1 LNLNPE
7 MIDSISIEV
16 FSDSDVG
23 GLLVNAIETSERS
36 GDFISTITLS
46 ADSTSSGNR
55 LYAVPGD
62 TIFAKYNDHTLPKPF
77 SKSDNQYVETF
88 AKIDHSTLPI
98 NRIHV
103 SPVFLSDGF
112 KNPITSFLSN
122 MQMQIVGSIENQIN
136 YDQEFIYFF
145 QIKNSDGIVTS
156 ISWIQGKLSSNQILD
171 ISRSWIPEKSDTYVL
186 ETYVWNSLTELM
198 PMSPPTSTIIIV
210 N

>member
-1 LNLNPE
+1 
-7 MIDSISIEV
+7 
-16 FSDSDVG
+16 
-23 GLLVNAIETSERS
+23 
-36 GDFISTITLS
+36 
-46 ADSTSSGNR
+46 
-55 LYAVPGD
+55 
-62 TIFAKYNDHTLPKPF
+62 
-77 SKSDNQYVETF
+77 
-88 AKIDHSTLPI
+88 
-98 NRIHV
+98 
-103 SPVFLSDGF
+103 
-112 KNPITSFLSN
+112 

-171 ISRSWIPEKSDTYVL
+171 ISRSWIPEKSDTYIL